1 MANKKYSFDTHPTVS
16 NNTYAGELALPYL
29 APSVAANSIDNGYLT
44 SLSGIRNKAVVS
56 TLTSAN
62 PIVAS
67 SCDVTQGDNLT
78 LDESVLTTTDVMVN
92 ESICRGTLYPTW
104 VASQM
109 NGNRNGEPVDF
120 IDFAAAT
127 VSGKAAEQVE
137 SFIYDGSATLGTG
150 LVNTDGTALTSA
162 QVKAARILNGALT
175 NWVRL
180 NGGTAMSSSN
190 VDTSFANVYAGAV
203 SVCPQILAKDDVQ
216 FLVSPLTYG
225 YYMQHLSS
233 VLTGG
238 GFENRGTNQGYAQL
252 TYLGIPVNM
261 AYGMPDAA
269 IVLGRKSNMFVG
281 TNLGTDATEVSI
293 IPRYQYDGSDMIQ
306 MVMRF
311 GIGVQVGINTEII
324 LGTTINVT

>member
-29 APSVAANSIDNGYLT
+29 APSVAANSIENGYLT
-44 SLSGIRNKAVVS
+44 ALSGVRNKAVVS
-56 TLTSAN
+56 TLTSSN

-67 SCDVTQGDNLT
+67 SCDVTQGDHLSLN
-78 LDESVLTTTDVMVN
+78 ESVLTTTDVMVN

-127 VSGKAAEQVE
+127 VSGKASEQVE
-137 SFIYDGSATLGTG
+137 SFIYYGSAALGIG

-162 QVKAARILNGALT
+162 QVKAARILNGQT
-175 NWVRL
+175 SNWVKL
-180 NGGTAMSSSN
+180 GT
-190 VDTSFANVYAGAV
+190 FAQATIDDELKLVYDKAV
-203 SVCPQILAKDDVQ
+203 ATAPAILSKDDVQ
-216 FLVSPLTYG
+216 FLLSPESYG
-225 YYMQHLSS
+225 MYMQHLSS
-233 VLTGG
+233 TLGG
-238 GFENRGTNQGYAQL
+238 GGYLNKGTNQVYTQL

-311 GIGVQVGINTEII
+311 GIGVQVGINTEVI
-324 LGTTINVT
+324 LGTTIAVS